1 MGLRDDADDRWLKEM
16 ASKKRKEIGP
26 SLFPHLAGSQLVIS
40 MAEWG
45 GVGLQSGGGGGG
57 GAEQIRERICHL
69 LASMITDCCAT
80 GPLITIKR
88 ALSHT
93 LFLLVCLL
101 STAQGGL
108 HTQTHKHAHSE
119 ERLQLAAERNTMS
132 ELLRHRGGSQPTFAP
147 CRSTGHMIREG
158 YPPDNGAK
166 QPVPTEEMK

>member
-1 MGLRDDADDRWLKEM
+1 MR
-16 ASKKRKEIGP
+16 
-26 SLFPHLAGSQLVIS
+26 
-40 MAEWG
+40 G
-45 GVGLQSGGGGGG
+45 GVGLQSGGGG

-101 STAQGGL
+101 STAQGRL
-108 HTQTHKHAHSE
+108 HAQTHKHTHSE